1 MKTTSKARN
10 NARLYTVQSLY
21 QKKVTSNTYPELK
34 VQYFADNIGRHETD
48 WDFFYKLIDAVESN
62 ETQIN
67 GYITENSKD
76 GAEFTNYVDLS
87 VLQVAIAELIEC
99 LENPY
104 QVIIKE
110 YVEIDFSMGTKEG
123 YKFINAMLQKLSKII
138 RGEEYNL

>member
-1 MKTTSKARN
+1 MKTTAKARN
-10 NARLYTVQSLY
+10 NARLYAVQALY
-21 QKKVTSNTYPELK
+21 QKKVAGNTYSELK
-34 VQYFADNIGRHETD
+34 VQFYVDNAGRHQTD
-48 WDFFYKLIDAVESN
+48 WDFFNRLIDAVESN

-67 GYITENSKD
+67 QYIADNSKD
-76 GAEFTNYVDLS
+76 GADFTNNVDLA

-110 YVEIDFSMGTKEG
+110 YVEIDFSMGSEEG

-138 RGEEYNL
+138 RDAE

>member
-1 MKTTSKARN
+1 MKTTAKARN
-10 NARLYTVQSLY
+10 NARLYAVQALY
-21 QKKVTSNTYPELK
+21 QKKVAGNTYSELK
-34 VQYFADNIGRHETD
+34 VQFYADNAGRHQTD
-48 WDFFYKLIDAVESN
+48 WDFFNRLIDAVESN

-67 GYITENSKD
+67 QHIADNSKD
-76 GAEFTNYVDLS
+76 GADFTNGVDLA

-110 YVEIDFSMGTKEG
+110 YVEIDFSMGTEEG

-138 RGEEYNL
+138 RDAE